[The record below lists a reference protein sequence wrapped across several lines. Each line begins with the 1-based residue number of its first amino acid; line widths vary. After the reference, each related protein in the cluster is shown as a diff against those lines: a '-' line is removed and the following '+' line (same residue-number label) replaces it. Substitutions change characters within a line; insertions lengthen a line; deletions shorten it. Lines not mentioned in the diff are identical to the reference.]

1 MTPIPTMDK
10 TYAVNLERSSVSSE
24 FSTNQVSVSPLS
36 ASTIT
41 SAYTIMSYSN
51 PVKSEPKSMKEQ
63 LDFSQHMMV
72 QSHLFHTPTSSLDP
86 QKSLQIVVT
95 KKPLSSDLCIAPL
108 PNQETTG
115 KMQRKRSNM
124 KRRESD
130 GHCPPRKRTCQSFE
144 ELQNQ
149 RVLANVR
156 ERQRTQ
162 SLNEAFSALRKI
174 IPTLPSDK
182 LSKIQTLK
190 LASRYIDFLY
200 QVLRS
205 DDHDSKLT
213 SSCSYVAHER
223 LSYAFSVWRMEGAW
237 SGH

>member
-1 MTPIPTMDK
+1 MDIQSPYPPDTYTALTSRSPSTQSPPQNGQPSPASSSHGSDVSHDGSTGEGSRPSPRGMKRTYRQSNPSSNGNPAEKRKPT
-10 TYAVNLERSSVSSE
+10 AVNYPSAALSDKLEGA
-24 FSTNQVSVSPLS
+24 N
-36 ASTIT
+36 AI
-41 SAYTIMSYSN
+41 
-51 PVKSEPKSMKEQ
+51 
-63 LDFSQHMMV
+63 
-72 QSHLFHTPTSSLDP
+72 P
-86 QKSLQIVVT
+86 QT
-95 KKPLSSDLCIAPL
+95 
-108 PNQETTG
+108 
-115 KMQRKRSNM
+115 
-124 KRRESD
+124 
-130 GHCPPRKRTCQSFE
+130 FE

-162 SLNEAFSALRKI
+162 SLNDAFSSLRKI

-205 DDHDSKLT
+205 DESDSKLNMPA
-213 SSCSYVAHER
+213 SCSYVAHER

-237 SGH
+237 SMNGH